1 MRKAYFS
8 LLLISLFS
16 GLLVAWQWRSH
27 QATAALEKQDPT
39 LIDIIHSLEQEGLSL
54 ENTIATLR
62 GQIEALQKARSKGED
77 RLAAIQQEIDALKL
91 AAGLTPVTG
100 PGIVVTLD
108 DNSAGAQAAKNSSP
122 ATYKPEDY
130 IIHDK
135 NILYLVN
142 ELRSAG
148 AEAIAVNG
156 QRIVTNSDIRCVGTV
171 ILVNS
176 TRLAPPYEI
185 QAIGNP
191 DALEAA
197 VQKSVDFN
205 FLKSRDFPVKV
216 TRYSALSLPAYKG
229 GFSQEHV
236 RLVNTEGEQS

>member
-1 MRKAYFS
+1 MRKIYLS
-8 LLLISLFS
+8 LLLISLLS

-27 QATAALEKQDPT
+27 MATAALEKQDPA
-39 LIDIIHSLEQEGLSL
+39 LIDIIHSLEKEDASL

-62 GQIEALQKARSKGED
+62 SQIEAIQKDRSQGKG
-77 RLAAIQQEIDALKL
+77 RLAQLQQEIEGLKL

-100 PGIVVTLD
+100 PGIIVTLD
-108 DNSAGAQAAKNSSP
+108 DNNAGAQAAQKSSP

-135 NILYLVN
+135 NVLYLVN
-142 ELRSAG
+142 ELKAAG

-156 QRIVTNSDIRCVGTV
+156 QRIVTSSDIRCVGTV

-176 TRLAPPYEI
+176 TRLAPPYEV

-191 DALEAA
+191 DVLEAA
-197 VQKSVDFN
+197 VQRSVDFS

-216 TRYSALSLPAYKG
+216 TKSQNLILPAYKG
-229 GFSQEHV
+229 VFPQDYV
-236 RLVNTEGEQS
+236 RLVKAGGQQ

>member
-1 MRKAYFS
+1 VVRKIYLS
-8 LLLISLFS
+8 LLLISLLS

-27 QATAALEKQDPT
+27 LATAALEQQDPA
-39 LIDIIHSLEQEGLSL
+39 LIDIIHSLEKEDASL

-62 GQIEALQKARSKGED
+62 SQIEAIQKERSQGKG
-77 RLAAIQQEIDALKL
+77 RLAQLQQEIEALKL

-100 PGIVVTLD
+100 PGIIVTLD
-108 DNSAGAQAAKNSSP
+108 DNIAGAQAAKNSSP
-122 ATYKPEDY
+122 TTYKPEDY

-135 NILYLVN
+135 NVLYLVN
-142 ELRSAG
+142 EIKAAG

-156 QRIVTNSDIRCVGTV
+156 QRVVTSTDIRCVGTV

-176 TRLAPPYEI
+176 TRLAPPYEV

-191 DALEAA
+191 DVLEAA
-197 VQKSVDFN
+197 VQRSVDFS

-216 TRYSALSLPAYKG
+216 TKSLHLTLPAYKG
-229 GFSQEHV
+229 GFSQDYV
-236 RLVNTEGEQS
+236 RLVKAGGQQ